1 MKTRCNAIYYI
12 REESHICCGGVNVN
26 VVINIIKL

>member
-1 MKTRCNAIYYI
+1 MKTRCNAIYNI

-26 VVINIIKL
+26 VVIDI